1 MVKIFEGGANLSA
14 ERITWDQFIICCN
27 DSQSVNLRFEDLCRQ
42 LFWEE
47 FLSDNSSPV
56 YLHSDPNHPGIE
68 TTPVYSERL
77 KQNVGFQV
85 KYFYNQADYSQIE
98 QSTNKI
104 IKYYTGKIETV
115 YLYSNKSLTTSSES
129 YKRIEK
135 NLNKAGIN
143 LIPITNET
151 ILDLLRVKYTKLAL
165 YYFESHAL
173 TEEWFEK
180 HQEIAELELGDR
192 FNANLNVSTEAEDI
206 ISLFLRD
213 NAGCQILNSRKEK
226 MLG

>member
-115 YLYSNKSLTTSSES
+115 F
-129 YKRIEK
+129 I
-135 NLNKAGIN
+135 
-143 LIPITNET
+143 
-151 ILDLLRVKYTKLAL
+151 
-165 YYFESHAL
+165 
-173 TEEWFEK
+173 
-180 HQEIAELELGDR
+180 
-192 FNANLNVSTEAEDI
+192 
-206 ISLFLRD
+206 
-213 NAGCQILNSRKEK
+213 
-226 MLG
+226 